1 MCGNTTNYY
10 GTDIQIQFMV
20 NSYLRSIGAGHVK
33 PPVYV
38 PLRCRVFGTGG
49 RLPRSMFAFGGK
61 ADIQSYKMILTI

>member
-1 MCGNTTNYY
+1 MCGDTTNYY
-10 GTDIQIQFMV
+10 GTVSQTRFMV
-20 NSYLRSIGAGHVK
+20 NSYLRSIGAGQVK

-38 PLRCRVFGTGG
+38 PLRCRVSGTGE